1 MRMRRNAEGGFMEAV
16 AAMMVVTVALSMFLG
31 VLANADLREQRMPDI
46 RTDYI
51 EGLSVS
57 DGIVVGDVSAEMEV
71 QKDFAGFSCI
81 RLRAHV
87 AGETEVYERTAGAP
101 TEGDVLCATGSML
114 LLDDM
119 GRRVPVI
126 YEVAVWL

>member
-1 MRMRRNAEGGFMEAV
+1 MRMRKNAEGGFMEAV
-16 AAMMVVTVALSMFLG
+16 AAMMVVTVALSLFLG
-31 VLANADLREQRMPDI
+31 VLGNADLSEQRTPDI

-51 EGLSVS
+51 GMLSVS
-57 DGIVVGDVSAEMEV
+57 DGIVVGDVSAEMEI

-87 AGETEVYERTAGAP
+87 AGETHVYELTAGTP
-101 TEGDVLCATGSML
+101 TDGDVLCETGSML
-114 LLDDM
+114 LKDDM